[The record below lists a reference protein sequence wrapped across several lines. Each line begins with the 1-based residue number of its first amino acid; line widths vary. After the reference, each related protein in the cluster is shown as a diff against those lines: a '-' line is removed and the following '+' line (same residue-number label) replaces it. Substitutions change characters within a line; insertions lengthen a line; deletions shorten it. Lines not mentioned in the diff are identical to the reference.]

1 MKQCH
6 ALWAALPVHLVVLLL
21 VSQKLNLVV
30 QIFIVYRPS
39 ILIPDRWPRSRSSK
53 SSKPKALLCICLAIS
68 ASFALVDLMNH
79 IGQVRAKGFAFRE
92 GGAPQSSLME
102 MLCLSNDDSERAVSH
117 GIQILVQHLWR
128 CFKQPQHSWV
138 TPVGATRLS
147 LPFIYNRF
155 KSFQQFPAFFRY
167 FSISI
172 SFKSCF
178 DMPIQFILQLAT
190 R

>member
-6 ALWAALPVHLVVLLL
+6 VLWAALPVHLVVLLL

-53 SSKPKALLCICLAIS
+53 SSKSKALLCICLAIS

-102 MLCLSNDDSERAVSH
+102 MLCLSNDDSEWAVSH
-117 GIQILVQHLWR
+117 GIQILVQHFWR

-138 TPVGATRLS
+138 TRVGATRLS
-147 LPFIYNRF
+147 LPFIYIISSLFNN
-155 KSFQQFPAFFRY
+155 FQHFSDIFQSQYQFELFWHAY
-167 FSISI
+167 TIH
-172 SFKSCF
+172 
-178 DMPIQFILQLAT
+178 LAT
-190 R
+190 SN